1 MVREWPLD
9 ATSLHSIQVGHSW
22 VCEQAMTSKMAQVA
36 YPRHANLTMAVQADA
51 WIKKVEDVMDL
62 HAMCSC
68 GGDCP
73 VTLRQ
78 PKVSR
83 NHVHVE
89 GGGHGA
95 WQEWECMP
103 YSPGRVENRHDMWI
117 MPGPRPFKSKPLTKP
132 WVPRHG
138 HRVRVRYAP
147 WLPVQ

>member
-1 MVREWPLD
+1 
-9 ATSLHSIQVGHSW
+9 
-22 VCEQAMTSKMAQVA
+22 MTSKMAQVA

-68 GGDCP
+68 GGDHP

-103 YSPGRVENRHDMWI
+103 YSPGRVVNGHDMWI
-117 MPGPRPFKSKPLTKP
+117 MPVPRPFKSKPP
-132 WVPRHG
+132 SHG
-138 HRVRVRYAP
+138 Y
-147 WLPVQ
+147 LSMDIGGGGGGD